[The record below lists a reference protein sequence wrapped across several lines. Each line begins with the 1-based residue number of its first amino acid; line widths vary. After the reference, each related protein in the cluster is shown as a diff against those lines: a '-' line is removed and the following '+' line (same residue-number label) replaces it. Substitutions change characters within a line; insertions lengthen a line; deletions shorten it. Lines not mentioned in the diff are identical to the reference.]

1 MTYRYD
7 HLAKKLLKD
16 HAWARVPWFIPIRD
30 ENKKDGHNL
39 ISKINEL
46 EERIVNGHKHKS

>member
-1 MTYRYD
+1 MIYRYD

-16 HAWARVPWFIPIRD
+16 HAWARVPWFIPIRE

-46 EERIVNGHKHKS
+46 EERIVNERRKI